1 MRSKKSKQIVTG
13 ILAVILIVTMLI
25 GVVSPVFA
33 AEDEKGGAE
42 ALFEGEESE
51 YDGELSN
58 SLIVYDNNHENYRCN
73 DLDRLIGGNSYYIF
87 VIQINAKTMKTF

>member
-33 AEDEKGGAE
+33 AEDEKVGQRRCLKVKKVSMMG
-42 ALFEGEESE
+42 
-51 YDGELSN
+51 N
-58 SLIVYDNNHENYRCN
+58 CLI
-73 DLDRLIGGNSYYIF
+73 L
-87 VIQINAKTMKTF
+87 